1 MSNDTSDNEDIQRQ
15 IRSLYVSG
23 NILRRKFHYCSVY
36 IKFYLG
42 CSKAIA
48 PVCIAQVC
56 GAVSQNLFSV
66 V

>member
-1 MSNDTSDNEDIQRQ
+1 MILQTMKIYKGRLYLCMSVLAYLE
-15 IRSLYVSG
+15 RSFIIAVT
-23 NILRRKFHYCSVY
+23 ILKLC
-36 IKFYLG
+36 

-56 GAVSQNLFSV
+56 GAISQNLFSV